1 MKDKVTDPSSG
12 SNIRIYAIPTATKPP
27 SVVDWKIIP
36 QLGQKAVYQIIRIDG
51 SDKIYMSFGAIIKD
65 FFRDNLTEL
74 YSDDAIWGWPLQQ
87 KMVNWRGEL
96 YFVKFIINPKED
108 DVEPGIVFGR
118 SFLRLTKGIVDFGN
132 GIITIY
138 PDIITFND
146 NSDDELDDLLS
157 NIDISDLPPLDIT
170 HIPPFMCSMGK
181 NARNKKQPSK
191 NYKMSYDGE
200 GPSLTVNRPLTREEL
215 SREELEKYL

>member
-1 MKDKVTDPSSG
+1 QWEGLEYQDTVDSG
-12 SNIRIYAIPTATKPP
+12 RKKETK
-27 SVVDWKIIP
+27 
-36 QLGQKAVYQIIRIDG
+36 AFTFYQMEMEEISERYITPCFMDG
-51 SDKIYMSFGAIIKD
+51 LNAYDGEI
-65 FFRDNLTEL
+65 NLE
-74 YSDDAIWGWPLQQ
+74 
-87 KMVNWRGEL
+87 GEL
-96 YFVKFIINPKED
+96 YFVKFIINPEED

-118 SFLRLTKGIVDFGN
+118 SFLRLTKGIVDFEN

-157 NIDISDLPPLDIT
+157 NIDVSDLPPLDIT

-181 NARNKKQPSK
+181 NARNNKQPSK

-200 GPSLTVNRPLTREEL
+200 GPPLTVNRPLTREEL
-215 SREELEKYL
+215 SREELEKDL